1 MLSSLHIFYYFYF
14 KIYRLIDYIEIG
26 LTSLPNALQKKK
38 RFNQKSELCAV
49 IFFHFD
55 LLSRFSPFVVLDSM
69 SFDPRSFDPMSFDP
83 LSLDP
88 LSFDS
93 LSFDPMPFDPMTFD
107 LRSLDPRSFD
117 TISVNLNRW
126 FKPCSLFYAHLR
138 INTKVPISDF
148 TLILRVNGSI
158 ILIYF
163 PIILE

>member
-1 MLSSLHIFYYFYF
+1 
-14 KIYRLIDYIEIG
+14 
-26 LTSLPNALQKKK
+26 
-38 RFNQKSELCAV
+38 
-49 IFFHFD
+49 
-55 LLSRFSPFVVLDSM
+55 
-69 SFDPRSFDPMSFDP
+69 MSFDP

-107 LRSLDPRSFD
+107 LRSFDP
-117 TISVNLNRW
+117 ISVNLNRW